1 MACIHIPTIAEVLHE
16 PLESFGAF
24 TTLAMRYNSTAAINI
39 RTVKNE
45 RGPALFVLYR
55 ATTKPVLHSATNIH
69 GVNRSNSGVRA
80 FMLAE

>member
-1 MACIHIPTIAEVLHE
+1 
-16 PLESFGAF
+16 
-24 TTLAMRYNSTAAINI
+24 MRYNSTAAINI

-45 RGPALFVLYR
+45 SGPALFVLYR
-55 ATTKPVLHSATNIH
+55 ATTKPVLHNATNIH